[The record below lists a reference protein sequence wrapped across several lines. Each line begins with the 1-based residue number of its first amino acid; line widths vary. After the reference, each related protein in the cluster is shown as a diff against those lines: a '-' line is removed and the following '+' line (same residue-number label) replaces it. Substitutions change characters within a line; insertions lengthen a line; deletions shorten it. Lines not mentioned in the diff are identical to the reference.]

1 MCSFELSHAS
11 VSAKHVKHVKTA
23 CPTCNRNFSKKSDMP
38 TLVYLNMLFIY
49 VEIKTKQILH
59 I

>member
-23 CPTCNRNFSKKSDMP
+23 CPTCNQKSDLP

-49 VEIKTKQILH
+49 VEI
-59 I
+59 